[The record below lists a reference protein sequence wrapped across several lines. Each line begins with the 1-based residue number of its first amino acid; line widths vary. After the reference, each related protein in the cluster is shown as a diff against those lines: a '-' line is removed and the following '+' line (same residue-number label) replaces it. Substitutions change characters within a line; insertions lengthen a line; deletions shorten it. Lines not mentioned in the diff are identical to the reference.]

1 MYALRDP
8 DDALHARARED
19 LGHLRAERSRVVVP
33 YSTLTEGHSL
43 VLRKLGIREAR
54 SFLGYLSRTAIFLTP
69 TTEDY
74 EGAVARVIRYP
85 DQDISL
91 IDAVSAEIGAR
102 LEVTVWTYDHHF
114 DVMGARVWRR

>member
-1 MYALRDP
+1 
-8 DDALHARARED
+8 
-19 LGHLRAERSRVVVP
+19 VP

>member
-8 DDALHARARED
+8 DDALHARAQED

-85 DQDISL
+85 D
-91 IDAVSAEIGAR
+91 
-102 LEVTVWTYDHHF
+102 
-114 DVMGARVWRR
+114 